1 MQPDWTLRQ
10 LLALLR
16 GLALMVALF
25 WGLILVEMVPALVR
39 GGLPEVRDLVAR
51 AAIAGVPPDRWN
63 IAITRMYEALGAT
76 LVLGCLLFLAQRYLG
91 RKLSSRSQGARQGM
105 TCSGSSS

>member
-1 MQPDWTLRQ
+1 MQPNWTLRQ

-25 WGLILVEMVPALVR
+25 WGLILFQLVPALFR
-39 GGLPEVRDLVAR
+39 GGLAGVREHIDRV
-51 AAIAGVPPDRWN
+51 AIAGLPPDHWS

-76 LVLGCLLFLAQRYLG
+76 FVLGCLLFLAQRYLG
-91 RKLSSRSQGARQGM
+91 RKLSGRIHRARRGM
-105 TCSGSSS
+105 TYSSSSS